1 MPGWAI
7 SPKCYRNERDGRH
20 KIMIER
26 PLLMSEKVLF
36 VVAGPPALLGII
48 AALFI

>member
-1 MPGWAI
+1 ML
-7 SPKCYRNERDGRH
+7 SERERREEG
-20 KIMIER
+20 MMSER

-36 VVAGPPALLGII
+36 VVAGPLALLEVI